1 MWNQIADFAKQLF
14 MQSQETQK
22 NKGDIKELQKEV
34 KELSATV
41 QRLIYEVHRMGE
53 NEQHERERWLCAL
66 SWNCCVPGVSCRQV
80 PRTKNKEAVETRKA
94 PPSGRAFFFVV
105 AVV

>member
-1 MWNQIADFAKQLF
+1 MWSQIADFAKQLF

-22 NKGDIKELQKEV
+22 NKGDIKELQREV

-53 NEQHERERWLCAL
+53 NEQHEREKMAL
-66 SWNCCVPGVSCRQV
+66 RLEVQLLRSGHQLPMNPPRQDIEE
-80 PRTKNKEAVETRKA
+80 N
-94 PPSGRAFFFVV
+94 
-105 AVV
+105 

>member
-53 NEQHERERWLCAL
+53 NEQHEREKMAL
-66 SWNCCVPGVSCRQV
+66 RFELELLRSSRQL
-80 PRTKNKEAVETRKA
+80 PTSSSDKEQG
-94 PPSGRAFFFVV
+94 SS
-105 AVV
+105 